1 MKEIM
6 LATGNAHKAAEFAE
20 MLKPLGYTVKT
31 LRDLNEDIEIEE
43 TGTTFVEYLTK
54 VRIDQGKGD
63 T

>member
-31 LRDLNEDIEIEE
+31 LRDLNEDIEI
-43 TGTTFVEYLTK
+43 
-54 VRIDQGKGD
+54 
-63 T
+63 